1 LRRVLTS
8 IFFSFFFLSCS
19 EKAPRIGYIDPPIG
33 VIGQLLNI
41 YGEGFG
47 KEQAE
52 SYITIAG
59 SSPTSASY
67 IRWQDDLISLR
78 VPEFGESGL
87 IYVYVDGKRSNGVL
101 FSNRVA
107 IPRSVQGGESGL
119 APRIVSVSPEP
130 VSIGSLLSIQGSGF
144 GNSRERSG
152 IFFSWTAESSPSAP
166 AEVQKNEEIEVSES
180 EGGYEY
186 WSEREI
192 RVRVPD
198 GAVSGNLELRSPRGN
213 SRPVF
218 LELARGP
225 GTKAF
230 RDKRSYTISYTV
242 DVSVQEASGS
252 NSLYLWIPQ
261 PVSSASQR
269 NVLLLN
275 RNREPF
281 VENYR
286 GTSLFQLQEQS
297 PGKTVSITQSYQVE
311 VFAQETVIN
320 AQQIRQ
326 ENNASSRYSMP
337 SPLIPSDDEQIK
349 KTADSIVGREKNP
362 YMKAKRIY
370 EWMLKEIRILNGSS
384 RTGGALEAL
393 QTKSADAYQASL
405 LFCALARAAGIP
417 AIPDAGVL
425 ILHNRG
431 SQRHYWAEFWIDG
444 FGWVPVDSA
453 LGAGAAPSAFTLR
466 ENPASW
472 YFGNLDNMRICF
484 SRDQTILSPMD
495 PRGRSAVRNRDYAM
509 QNLWEE
515 ASGGLE
521 SYSSLWGDITITGAY
536 VQ

>member
-1 LRRVLTS
+1 LRRVLTG

-19 EKAPRIGYIDPPIG
+19 EKVPRIRYIDPSIG

-47 KEQAE
+47 QEQAE

-59 SSPTSASY
+59 SSPTSTSY

-87 IYVYVDGKRSNGVL
+87 IYVHVGGKRSNGAL
-101 FSNRVA
+101 FSNRAA

-119 APRIVSVSPEP
+119 APRIVSLSPEP
-130 VSIGSLLSIQGSGF
+130 ASAGSLLNIQGSGF

-166 AEVQKNEEIEVSES
+166 AETQKNEAIEVSES

-213 SRPVF
+213 SRPMF
-218 LELARGP
+218 LEIARGP
-225 GTKAF
+225 GTKTF

-242 DVSVQEASGS
+242 DVSVQEASGP

-269 NVLLLN
+269 NVSLLN

-286 GTSLFQLQEQS
+286 GTSLFQLQDQLS
-297 PGKTVSITQSYQVE
+297 GKTVSITQSYQVE
-311 VFAQETVIN
+311 VFAQETVVN

-326 ENNASSRYSMP
+326 ENNTSPRYSMP

-349 KTADSIVGREKNP
+349 KTADSIVERERNP
-362 YMKAKRIY
+362 YIKARRIY
-370 EWMLKEIRILNGSS
+370 EWMLREIRILNGS
-384 RTGGALEAL
+384 RNGGALEAL
-393 QTKSADAYQASL
+393 QTKTADAYQASL
-405 LFCALARAAGIP
+405 LFCALARAADIP

-425 ILHNRG
+425 ILRNRG
-431 SQRHYWAEFWIDG
+431 TQRHYWAEFWIDG
-444 FGWVPVDSA
+444 FGWAPVDPA

-466 ENPASW
+466 ENSASW
-472 YFGNLDNMRICF
+472 YFGSLDNMRICF

-495 PRGRSAVRNRDYAM
+495 PRGRSAVRNRDYAI

-521 SYSSLWGDITITGAY
+521 SYSSLWGDITITGVY

>member
-1 LRRVLTS
+1 LRRVLTG

-19 EKAPRIGYIDPPIG
+19 EKVLRIEYIDPPVG
-33 VIGQLLNI
+33 VAGQLLNI

-47 KEQAE
+47 AEQAE

-59 SSPTSASY
+59 FSPTSGSY
-67 IRWQDDLISLR
+67 VRWQDDLISLR
-78 VPEFGESGL
+78 VPELRESGL
-87 IYVYVDGKRSNGVL
+87 IYVHVGGKMSNGAL
-101 FSNRVA
+101 FSNRAA
-107 IPRSVQGGESGL
+107 IPRPVQGEESGL
-119 APRIVSVSPEP
+119 GPRIASLSPEP
-130 VSIGSLLSIQGSGF
+130 ASVGALLSIQGGGF

-152 IFFSWTAESSPSAP
+152 VFFSWAAENSPSVP
-166 AEVQKNEEIEVSES
+166 AETQKNDAIEVSES

-198 GAVSGNLELRSPRGN
+198 GAISGNLELRSPRGN
-213 SRPVF
+213 SRPLF
-218 LELARGP
+218 LEIARGP
-225 GTKAF
+225 GTKTF

-242 DVSVQEASGS
+242 DISVQEASGS

-269 NVLLLN
+269 NVTLLN

-286 GTSLFQLQEQS
+286 GTNLFRLQDQS
-297 PGKTVSITQSYQVE
+297 PGRTVSVTQSYQVE
-311 VFAQETVIN
+311 VFAQDTVVN

-326 ENNASSRYSMP
+326 ENNASPRYSAS
-337 SPLIPSDDEQIK
+337 SPLIPSDNEQIK
-349 KTADSIVGREKNP
+349 KTADSIVERERNP
-362 YMKAKRIY
+362 YVKARRIY
-370 EWMLKEIRILNGSS
+370 DWMLREIRILNGSHS
-384 RTGGALEAL
+384 GGALEAL
-393 QTKSADAYQASL
+393 ETKTADAYQASL

-425 ILHNRG
+425 ILRSRG
-431 SQRHYWAEFWIDG
+431 TRRHYWAEFWIDG
-444 FGWVPVDSA
+444 FGWVPVDPA
-453 LGAGAAPSAFTLR
+453 LGAGAAPPDFTLR

-472 YFGNLDNMRICF
+472 YFGSLDNMRICF
-484 SRDQTILSPMD
+484 SRDQTVLSPMD
-495 PRGRSAVRNRDYAM
+495 PRGRSAVRGRDYAM

-521 SYSSLWGDITITGAY
+521 SYSSLWGDITITGVY